1 MPDVKTIFQQHSK
14 YILFLLSLYVLG
26 WGFTSYKTI
35 FLGLILGTSLSF
47 FNMWLLANRMDK
59 FGDAVVRGE
68 RVRSLGMI
76 SRMATAVLAVMLAV
90 EYSDFFHLYSVIL
103 GLMTS
108 YIVIVID
115 FFLHSTL
122 LRKKREER

>member
-76 SRMATAVLAVMLAV
+76 SRMATAVLAVLLAV

-108 YIVIVID
+108 YIVIIID
-115 FFLHSTL
+115 FFLHAFL